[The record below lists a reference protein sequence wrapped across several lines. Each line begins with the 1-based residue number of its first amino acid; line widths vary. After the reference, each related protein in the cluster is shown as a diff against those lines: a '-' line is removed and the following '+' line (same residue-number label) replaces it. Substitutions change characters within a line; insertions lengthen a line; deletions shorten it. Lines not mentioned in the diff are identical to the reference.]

1 MTSLTVS
8 EILGTLLSKVLAD
21 QKDAM
26 NGIPGARTFGVDDN
40 PSSEAER
47 QINELLREAEESKN
61 NAYWERNQLVGV
73 LSRLYPSHLA
83 RHDEADKTWEDDWRN
98 IVCIHTPVG
107 QATWHLHDN
116 DMPMFVHLE
125 KGKDHWDGHTTQEKY
140 ERLAHLKETEV
151 RDEN

>member
-1 MTSLTVS
+1 MDQTPC
-8 EILGTLLSKVLAD
+8 KVCD
-21 QKDAM
+21 KD
-26 NGIPGARTFGVDDN
+26 GIAFKNRQ
-40 PSSEAER
+40 EAER